1 MLAVHVAGR
10 GQREG
15 ELYCDLQVV
24 QLMLVVL
31 VIVHQGVGSEDNSV
45 QLRLALFQ

>member
-1 MLAVHVAGR
+1 MLAVHVAGG

-15 ELYCDLQVV
+15 ELHSDLQVV

-31 VIVHQGVGSEDNSV
+31 VFVRQGVGSEDSSV
-45 QLRLALFQ
+45 

>member
-1 MLAVHVAGR
+1 MLAVHVAGG

-15 ELYCDLQVV
+15 ELHCDLQVG

-31 VIVHQGVGSEDNSV
+31 VIVHQGVGSEGDAVVLS
-45 QLRLALFQ
+45 LAFFQ